1 MGLAVIFKTSVDVVP
16 RAPNASLVG
25 ANSVNLP
32 APFRVSIRPA
42 RVTRSFSVVWFE
54 EPTTT
59 STMVSG
65 SAVTEPARASSTA
78 QSRPRESMLMVTVAG
93 ARDLSSSFPYVAL
106 FSFKLTPPAR
116 VDTPFS
122 SRGGLTHKLKNAKKH
137 VVVPLC

>member
-42 RVTRSFSVVWFE
+42 RVTRAASVVWLE

-59 STMVSG
+59 STMVS
-65 SAVTEPARASSTA
+65 SWAVTEPARASSTA
-78 QSRPRESMLMVTVAG
+78 QSRPRESMLMVIVAG
-93 ARDLSSSFPYVAL
+93 ARDLSSSFPFPL
-106 FSFKLTPPAR
+106 FSHPSAPRWIIRSVRAEA
-116 VDTPFS
+116 DT
-122 SRGGLTHKLKNAKKH
+122 
-137 VVVPLC
+137 